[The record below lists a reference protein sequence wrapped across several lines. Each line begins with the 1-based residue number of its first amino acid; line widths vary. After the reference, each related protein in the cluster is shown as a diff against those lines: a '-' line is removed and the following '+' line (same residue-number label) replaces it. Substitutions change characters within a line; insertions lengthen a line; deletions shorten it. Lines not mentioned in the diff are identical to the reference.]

1 MNKLRVFIFPTVKY
15 IKFFPFYN
23 KDRVYYNKNIT
34 KLFFIDYFFILFFM
48 LEDLFG
54 SKTRA
59 KLLTL
64 FYNNIENAFYVRGIS
79 RELKENINS
88 IRREVLNLEK
98 LEIIRSVPF
107 SEIDISEAEVAK
119 DKQENKKY
127 YQVNKDYTL
136 YEELRNLVIK
146 SKLLVDK
153 KLLEKLKEV
162 KGIKLLVLTGAFVGD
177 NQARSDI
184 LIVGSIPKEKVRRLI
199 AGMEKNFSN
208 PVRYSVMTQKE
219 FNYRNAMTDKFLFEI
234 MEGKKHIVVD
244 KR

>member
-1 MNKLRVFIFPTVKY
+1 VRIRRSRGNGTSPSPAF
-15 IKFFPFYN
+15 
-23 KDRVYYNKNIT
+23 
-34 KLFFIDYFFILFFM
+34 KLFTGQFKFTTQSQTIGFELNARTM

-64 FYNNIENAFYVRGIS
+64 FFNNIEGAFYVRGIS

-88 IRREVLNLEK
+88 IRREILNLEK
-98 LEIIRSVPF
+98 LEIIRTVPLN
-107 SEIDISEAEVAK
+107 EIDITEAEATK

-136 YEELRNLVIK
+136 YEELKNLVVK

-153 KLLEKLKEV
+153 KLLEKLKDI
-162 KGIKLLVLTGAFVGD
+162 KGMKLLVLAGAFVGD
-177 NQARSDI
+177 NQARCDI
-184 LIVGSIPKEKVRRLI
+184 LIVGNIPKEKIRRLI
-199 AGMEKNFSN
+199 TGMEKNFSN
-208 PVRYSVMTQKE
+208 PIRYSVMTQKE
-219 FNYRNAMTDKFLFEI
+219 YDYRNTMTDKFLFEI

>member
-1 MNKLRVFIFPTVKY
+1 
-15 IKFFPFYN
+15 
-23 KDRVYYNKNIT
+23 
-34 KLFFIDYFFILFFM
+34 M

-64 FYNNIENAFYVRGIS
+64 FFNHPDSAFYVRGIA

-88 IRREVLNLEK
+88 IRREILNLEK
-98 LEIIRSVPF
+98 LEIIRLVPF
-107 SEIDISEAEVAK
+107 EKIDASEDELIK

-127 YQVNKDYTL
+127 YQVNKVYTL
-136 YEELRNLVIK
+136 YEELKNLVIK

-162 KGIKLLVLTGAFVGD
+162 KGVKLLVLTGVFVG
-177 NQARSDI
+177 NPNTRTDI
-184 LIVGSIPKEKVRRLI
+184 LIMGSVNKDKIRRII
-199 AGMEKNFSN
+199 AGLEKNFSN
-208 PVRYSVMTQKE
+208 PIRYSIMTQRE
-219 FNYRNAMTDKFLFEI
+219 FDYRNQMTDKFLFEI
-234 MEGKKHIVVD
+234 MEGKHHIVVD

>member
-1 MNKLRVFIFPTVKY
+1 
-15 IKFFPFYN
+15 
-23 KDRVYYNKNIT
+23 
-34 KLFFIDYFFILFFM
+34 M

-107 SEIDISEAEVAK
+107 DEIDITEEKAAK
-119 DKQENKKY
+119 DRQENKKY
-127 YQVNKDYTL
+127 YQVNKEYTL
-136 YEELRNLVIK
+136 YEELKNLVIK

-153 KLLEKLKEV
+153 KLLEKLKET

-177 NQARSDI
+177 NHARSDI
-184 LIVGSIPKEKVRRLI
+184 LIVGSIPKEKIRRLI

-219 FNYRNAMTDKFLFEI
+219 FDYRNAMTDKFLFEI

>member
-1 MNKLRVFIFPTVKY
+1 
-15 IKFFPFYN
+15 
-23 KDRVYYNKNIT
+23 
-34 KLFFIDYFFILFFM
+34 M

-64 FYNNIENAFYVRGIS
+64 FYNNVENAFYVRGIS

-107 SEIDISEAEVAK
+107 DEIDITEEKAAK

-153 KLLEKLKEV
+153 KLLGKLKEV

-219 FNYRNAMTDKFLFEI
+219 FDYRNAMTDKFLFEI